1 MLPSDIKDLYK
12 SYQSIYQ
19 QEDDDISSEMIEEI
33 VEELVEEC
41 LEFGYTLDEAT
52 NAIQEAAE
60 LYFDAEELE
69 EAKVTY
75 GSDTESPEERTARAK
90 ERLGGRK
97 ATARKAA
104 VKGAVD
110 RVTAKAKGIK
120 AGAEIAG
127 SIAKDEARRAGR
139 GALHAVGKAASAV
152 ASAPGKAYKAVTD
165 AARAKKAEVKQG
177 VKSLLGRG
185 LRKAAGA
192 AGVVAQKARKAGAAA
207 GKAAERLGEE
217 IISED
222 PVQDFRDMKR
232 AKENAAGMRGPELSH
247 SAKPAGFAKQKPQK
261 PEPRSKEFS
270 HGGSSTKPTG
280 PSTPGYDTRRLG
292 GYDLRRLAN
301 SYEPEGNIV
310 DEATRMRKELGKEG
324 ETAVRKELAVR
335 SKGFKR
341 SGSVDKTIT
350 AAERGA
356 DNPYVSRGR
365 NETESEYNKRKQDKS
380 KTLRTLASNRRKSVR
395 GESGLRG
402 YAAKVSGDDKELQLT
417 RGSARSAGTLTPAEK
432 KRLGEE
438 FDLWVNALIYEGYDL
453 SDYTWDEIIEIYE
466 ETEEERK
473 RNERKARV
481 AELHAS
487 GRVMTSSKRASQK
500 ATQRKQDKQEEMA
513 DRLLRSIQA
522 SGSTRSSSAPMGT
535 TEPEEKPEA
544 PAANRRLGGKVKKDD
559 LASQANAI
567 LRTIKNENIQLWVN
581 ELINEGYDLTGWTGK
596 EITKLYFEIF
606 E

>member
-60 LYFDAEELE
+60 IYFDAEELE

-104 VKGAVD
+104 VQGAVE
-110 RVTAKAKGIK
+110 RVKTKAKGIK

-192 AGVVAQKARKAGAAA
+192 AGAVAQKARKAGAAA
-207 GKAAERLGEE
+207 GRAAERLGEE

-247 SAKPAGFAKQKPQK
+247 SAKPAGSTAQTPQ
-261 PEPRSKEFS
+261 PRSREFS
-270 HGGSSTKPTG
+270 HGTKPLK
-280 PSTPGYDTRRLG
+280 SVVKG
-292 GYDLRRLAN
+292 GLTM
-301 SYEPEGNIV
+301 SYEPEGENVDENVGGSVKMKPGSGLGGGTPVYPKGQEPKATGAKLPSLQNAHYEYSENDIYDLVMEYLLDTEQAETISEAQYIMSQMDVEMITNIV
-310 DEATRMRKELGKEG
+310 E
-324 ETAVRKELAVR
+324 ETTTEKLARRASEKAEEPGAKTTYKPQGPGFKNPR
-335 SKGFKR
+335 SKASIMNQIAGRAKSR
-341 SGSVDKTIT
+341 TEHGVDSQYGEGTPQHS
-350 AAERGA
+350 EQPRRGGRA
-356 DNPYVSRGR
+356 GRG
-365 NETESEYNKRKQDKS
+365 S
-380 KTLRTLASNRRKSVR
+380 KTDRPGTANMPNPNR
-395 GESGLRG
+395 
-402 YAAKVSGDDKELQLT
+402 
-417 RGSARSAGTLTPAEK
+417 
-432 KRLGEE
+432 
-438 FDLWVNALIYEGYDL
+438 
-453 SDYTWDEIIEIYE
+453 
-466 ETEEERK
+466 
-473 RNERKARV
+473 
-481 AELHAS
+481 
-487 GRVMTSSKRASQK
+487 
-500 ATQRKQDKQEEMA
+500 
-513 DRLLRSIQA
+513 
-522 SGSTRSSSAPMGT
+522 
-535 TEPEEKPEA
+535 KP
-544 PAANRRLGGKVKKDD
+544 
-559 LASQANAI
+559 
-567 LRTIKNENIQLWVN
+567 KN
-581 ELINEGYDLTGWTGK
+581 
-596 EITKLYFEIF
+596 
-606 E
+606 